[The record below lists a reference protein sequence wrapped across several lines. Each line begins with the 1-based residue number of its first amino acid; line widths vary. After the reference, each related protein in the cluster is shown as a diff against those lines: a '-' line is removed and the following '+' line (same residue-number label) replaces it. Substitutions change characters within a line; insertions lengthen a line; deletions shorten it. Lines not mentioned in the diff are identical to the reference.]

1 MNALVIGLGLIGG
14 SFALALREVEPGARV
29 TGVDLRPVLD
39 RALARNAVDH
49 VIELTETRAIERA
62 CSEAELVF
70 LSAPVVAIRA
80 MLPSVLER
88 ARVVT
93 DCGSTK
99 RAIVEHARSSPR
111 FGRFVPGHPMAG
123 APEGGIDLA
132 AADLFRDRRWLLCPE
147 GSDEDAARF
156 VETLVA
162 RLGATPV
169 RIGIDAHD
177 RAVALT
183 SHVVQVVTS
192 ALAAIAAESG
202 AELTAG
208 PAFERATRS
217 AGGPEEIWSDILA
230 TNADAVASGLAALT
244 RELQAVE
251 AALRLP
257 KPDTAPA
264 RALLARARRLRK
276 G

>member
-14 SFALALREVEPGARV
+14 SFALALRDLEPATRV
-29 TGVDLRPVLD
+29 TGVDLRAVLD
-39 RALARNAVDH
+39 RALARGAVDH
-49 VIELTETRAIERA
+49 AIELDDTAAIERA
-62 CSEAELVF
+62 CADADLVF

-80 MLPSVLER
+80 MLPGVLAR

-99 RAIVEHARSSPR
+99 RAIVEHARSSAR

-123 APEGGIDLA
+123 APDGGIDLA
-132 AADLFRDRRWLLCPE
+132 DANLFRGRRWLLCPE
-147 GSDEDAARF
+147 GSDADAASF
-156 VETLVA
+156 VETLVT
-162 RLGATPV
+162 RLGATPL
-169 RIGIDAHD
+169 RIGIDDHD

-192 ALAAIAAESG
+192 ALAAVAEESG
-202 AELTAG
+202 AELAAG
-208 PAFERATRS
+208 PAFERATRG
-217 AGGPEEIWSDILA
+217 AGGPEEIWGDILS
-230 TNADAVASGLAALT
+230 TNADAVAAGIAAVT
-244 RELQAVE
+244 RELSLVE
-251 AALRLP
+251 AGLRLP
-257 KPDTAPA
+257 KPDTGPA